1 MTKASLSNIKL
12 GYCISIHKAQGSE
25 FDILVLPV
33 LSEYNSMLYKKI
45 IYTAVTRAKKK
56 LIIIGEYQAFSKAIN
71 YDRENNRKTYLKN
84 FLYEC
89 MKNS

>member
-1 MTKASLSNIKL
+1 
-12 GYCISIHKAQGSE
+12 
-25 FDILVLPV
+25 
-33 LSEYNSMLYKKI
+33 MLYKKI
-45 IYTAVTRAKKK
+45 IYTAVTRTKKK